1 MKSDGVVKQNI
12 KKTPSILLGVFVSEK
27 PVLHFRFFFE
37 NLHYPSLICRVVVA
51 WCRDHHQSHVGS

>member
-1 MKSDGVVKQNI
+1 MVKQNI

-27 PVLHFRFFFE
+27 PVLHFRFIFE

-51 WCRDHHQSHVGS
+51 W